1 MSKVII
7 NLRKILIIVFAAGLA
22 AAVYLRSVTN
32 YEKSGFLMDTYV
44 TVKTEGFNAK
54 AAAEEAYER
63 LAEIA
68 RKTDCHSE
76 NSALCRGEYDSDL
89 KEVIDLGKRYGQM
102 SGGLFDIE
110 IRPLTRLWDITGE
123 NPRVP
128 SDGEIKKALETMKMS
143 GNEFDLG
150 GIAKGFAADKAKAVL
165 DNYKIKD
172 AVINLGGN
180 VYAAGKKKIGIQN
193 PFAENGSYMGIV
205 TVENMSVV
213 TAGSYQ
219 RYFEKDGKKYHHILD
234 PATGKP
240 VDNGLLS
247 VTVISPDGTMADG
260 LSTALFVMGEEKGIQ
275 YYKQHKKEMD
285 VVWLKT
291 DGTILVT
298 EGLTGKFSTDFSY
311 KTVG

>member
-1 MSKVII
+1 MNKVII

-68 RKTDCHSE
+68 RKTDCHNE

-89 KEVIDLGKRYGQM
+89 KEVISLGKRYEQL

-123 NPRVP
+123 NPHVP
-128 SDGEIKKALETMKMS
+128 SDGEIKKVLETMKTS
-143 GNEFDLG
+143 ETEFDLG
-150 GIAKGFAADKAKAVL
+150 GIAKGFAADKAKEVL
-165 DNYKIKD
+165 DNYKIKN

-219 RYFEKDGKKYHHILD
+219 RYFEQDGIIYHHILNPKTGY
-234 PATGKP
+234 PAKTDLK
-240 VDNGLLS
+240 S
-247 VTVISPDGTMADG
+247 ATVIAKSSADADAA
-260 LSTALFVMGEEKGIQ
+260 STIIFMLGSEKGADFAENNGFACIMLDD
-275 YYKQHKKEMD
+275 KNKVHCVGDIDFEI
-285 VVWLKT
+285 T
-291 DGTILVT
+291 DDNF
-298 EGLTGKFSTDFSY
+298 ERAD
-311 KTVG
+311 

>member
-110 IRPLTRLWDITGE
+110 IRPLTKLWDITGE

-219 RYFEKDGKKYHHILD
+219 RYFEQDGVIYHHILNPKTGY
-234 PATGKP
+234 PAKTDLK
-240 VDNGLLS
+240 S
-247 VTVISPDGTMADG
+247 ATVIARSSADADAA
-260 LSTALFVMGEEKGIQ
+260 STIIFMLGSEKGADFAENNGFACIMLDD
-275 YYKQHKKEMD
+275 KNKVHCVGDIDFEI
-285 VVWLKT
+285 T
-291 DGTILVT
+291 DDNF
-298 EGLTGKFSTDFSY
+298 ERTD
-311 KTVG
+311 